1 MGRAQWRFW
10 QGGVALCMAL
20 LLVVG
25 GIATGAIWL
34 QRAVPNHRAEVVRWL
49 DESLGV
55 AVTLEQLSLHWAWR
69 GPEVVLGG
77 VTVRAIDQQTPISLH
92 EVRVGFGF
100 LALLHG
106 RAAMPSRVEVRQA
119 DLQVE
124 RRLDGQ
130 WLIQGIPLGGQG
142 QDVGP
147 AWKTAIPVLERLG
160 ELTLRDATVS
170 LTMTGR
176 DIPLQRFTGV
186 DVRLASAGERHRVE
200 VSSRSAAMLGENFS
214 LALDAHGPLAKPQN
228 WVLQLRATLAQASP
242 SDYLEPWVGRWLDL
256 RRSRLSLDFDGRWD
270 PHGDSQFRLVTDV
283 RGLVL
288 PAVERHA
295 ESHLKRLTGQF
306 TWKGQGADWTLAIKD
321 LRIAIDSTSWPT
333 SQGSLH
339 FRRASAAQ
347 AGEWAGGLTA
357 LRLQDV
363 QRLWIALPTSWRHEL
378 ASGQMRAWETNQL
391 HGDIRDLTFS
401 MEQGFDETP
410 GPLNVA
416 AKFQD
421 LGWSPEGAIPGMS
434 GLNGAVQA
442 TERGGWLTAGGEAV
456 AFRDPELFA
465 KSWPAGALESELRWE
480 RKGEDWQFTA
490 PQIGIRHPDLKAQGS
505 LAMVWRPGQRP
516 LMDLQVAFQDG
527 NAAVL
532 DRYLPRRHLPP
543 ATANWLKASVQDGR
557 IRDGQL
563 VLRGDLGRFPFRDG
577 GGEFKVIADIEDG
590 VLRFHPDWPELE
602 AIDGQLTFTGTGFR
616 VDARSA
622 RSGGLT
628 LAETRVEM
636 ADYRDQVLVA
646 EGQGRGEHQGALDYL
661 AHAPPGKAVRVL
673 LDGARG
679 SGPVR
684 LDLSLRLPLRN
695 MRQARVAGAFHW
707 DGARLEQPIWGVALD
722 EIRGSL
728 QFHEDRLE
736 ASDIQ
741 AQLDGVP
748 VQLQVSALPDAVRA
762 GGFRATQVRLQG
774 GLPAALLRRHLAFL
788 DPRTIQGSTDLD
800 AHFDVLPEG
809 RLRWSARSTMQGL
822 GLNWPAPFG
831 KPTELQRPLA
841 LQGRGDGL
849 GHRIEVEQGELL
861 RGSLRLVP
869 RETGWAFDRGVIGF
883 NQRADSLPSLPGLW
897 VRGRLER
904 FTPRDLAA
912 WHSVWAVQGT
922 PSGQPWTLPSWLG
935 GIDLAVGVVEGPGL
949 RQVGVQIA
957 LERSGAFPS
966 LRLQAPALEGNV
978 RMGVN
983 GNLWQVNLKR
993 LDLDAL
999 QQAADSGNSAT
1010 DSPPRLTLDPRAVPP
1025 VRLAAERVRYR
1036 GNDLGRMNLQLQP
1049 TPEGVALN
1057 GWNLEG
1063 PAIRLSGSGHWNQSG
1078 KETQSALSFQMETTD
1093 LPTLARRL
1101 GHPDAMDARRAAIK
1115 GQMNWGGAPWE
1126 VASER
1131 LRGDFRLEADEGA
1144 IYFRETRPTTGVVM
1158 GLAGLYD
1165 LPRRLTRDFSGVFRP
1180 SLPFSRIRGDLH
1192 LERGVIETR
1201 MLHLEGP
1208 AADVRMT
1215 GISDLKKRQFDQEL
1229 VVTPGLSAG
1238 LALAA
1243 TVAGGPI
1250 AGAAVLLGR
1259 ELWRQPVGRLVQIR
1273 YRLEGSFDAATLERE
1288 QGPFNLPETRRP

>member
-1 MGRAQWRFW
+1 
-10 QGGVALCMAL
+10 MAL
-20 LLVVG
+20 LLAVG

-34 QRAVPNHRAEVVRWL
+34 QREAPNHRAEVVRWL

-55 AVTLEQLSLHWAWR
+55 AVTLEQLSLHWAWQ

-77 VTVRAIDQQTPISLH
+77 ITVRAIDQQTPIPLH
-92 EVRVGFGF
+92 EVRVGFSF
-100 LALLHG
+100 LDLVHG
-106 RAAMPSRVEVRQA
+106 RAAVPSRVEVRQA
-119 DLQVE
+119 DLQLE

-142 QDVGP
+142 QDAGP

-160 ELTLRDATVS
+160 EITLRDATVS

-176 DIPLQRFTGV
+176 EIPVQRFTGV

-200 VSSRSAAMLGENFS
+200 VTSRSAAMLGENFS
-214 LALDAHGPLAKPQN
+214 LALDAHGPLAEPQN
-228 WVLQLRATLAQASP
+228 WVVQLQATLAQASP

-256 RRSRLSLDFDGRWD
+256 RRSRVSLDFDGRWD

-288 PAVERHA
+288 PAVDRHA
-295 ESHLKRLTGQF
+295 ESHLNRLSGQF
-306 TWKGQGADWTLAIKD
+306 TWKGQAADWTLAIKD
-321 LRIAIDSTSWPT
+321 LRVAIDSTSWPT
-333 SQGSLH
+333 SQGRLH
-339 FRRASAAQ
+339 FRRASATQ
-347 AGEWAGGLTA
+347 AGEWAGSLTA

-378 ASGQMRAWETNQL
+378 ASGQMLAWEANQL
-391 HGDIRDLTFS
+391 HGDIRDLMFS
-401 MEQGFDETP
+401 MEQGSDETP
-410 GPLNVA
+410 GSLDVA

-456 AFRDPELFA
+456 SFQDPELFEQP
-465 KSWPAGALESELRWE
+465 WPAGALESELRWE
-480 RKGEDWQFTA
+480 RKGENWEFTA
-490 PQIGIRHPDLKAQGS
+490 PQIGIRHSDLKAQGS

-516 LMDLQVAFQDG
+516 LMDLQVAFQDV
-527 NAAVL
+527 NAAVI

-543 ATANWLKASVQDGR
+543 DTARWLRAS
-557 IRDGQL
+557 IRDGHIREGQL
-563 VLRGDLGRFPFRDG
+563 VLRGDLARFPFRDG
-577 GGEFKVIADIEDG
+577 GGEFKVTAALEGG

-602 AIDGQLTFTGTGFR
+602 AIDGRLTFTGTGFR
-616 VDARSA
+616 VDARSV

-628 LAETRVEM
+628 LAETHVEM
-636 ADYRDQVLVA
+636 ADYRDLVLVA

-661 AHAPPGKAVRVL
+661 AHAPPGQAVRVL

-684 LDLSLRLPLRN
+684 LDLHLTLPLRD
-695 MRQARVAGAFHW
+695 MRQARVAGAFYW
-707 DGARLEQPIWGVALD
+707 DGARLEQPDWGVALD

-728 QFHEDRLE
+728 QFHEDHLE
-736 ASDIQ
+736 ATDIQ

-774 GLPAALLRRHLAFL
+774 GLPAALLRRQLAFL
-788 DPRTIQGSTDLD
+788 DPHTIQGKTDLD

-809 RLRWSARSTMQGL
+809 RLRWSAQSTLQGL
-822 GLNWPAPFG
+822 ALNWPAPLG
-831 KPTELQRPLA
+831 KPAELQRPLV
-841 LQGRGDGL
+841 LRGNGDGS
-849 GHRIEVEQGELL
+849 GHRIEVEQGELI
-861 RGSLRLVP
+861 RGSLFLLP
-869 RETGWAFDRGVIGF
+869 RETGWIFDRGLIGF
-883 NQRADSLPSLPGLW
+883 NQSADTLPDLPGLW
-897 VRGRLER
+897 IQGRLER
-904 FTPRDLAA
+904 LTPQDLAA
-912 WHSVWAVQGT
+912 WHSIWAVRGT
-922 PSGQPWTLPSWLG
+922 PSGQPWTLPPWLG

-949 RQVGVQIA
+949 RQAGVQFA

-966 LRLQAPALEGNV
+966 LHLQAPALEGNV
-978 RMGVN
+978 RMGAN
-983 GNLWQVNLKR
+983 GNFWQVNLKH

-999 QQAADSGNSAT
+999 QQATDSGNSAT
-1010 DSPPRLTLDPRAVPP
+1010 DSLPRSTLDPRTVPP

-1036 GNDLGRMNLQLQP
+1036 GNDLGRMELQLQP
-1049 TPEGVALN
+1049 TSEGVAMN
-1057 GWNLEG
+1057 GWTLEG
-1063 PAIRLSGSGHWNQSG
+1063 PAVHLSGSGHWNRAGQD
-1078 KETQSALSFQMETTD
+1078 TQSDLAFHMETGD

-1101 GHPDAMDARRAAIK
+1101 GHPDAMDARRAAFT
-1115 GQMNWGGAPWE
+1115 GRLNWPGAPWE

-1131 LRGDFRLEADEGA
+1131 ARGDFQLEADEGA
-1144 IYFRETRPTTGVVM
+1144 IYLRETRPTTGVVM

-1165 LPRRLTRDFSGVFRP
+1165 LPRRLTHDFSGVFRP

-1192 LERGVIETR
+1192 LERGVVETR

-1215 GISDLKKRQFDQEL
+1215 GTSDLRKRQFDQEL

-1250 AGAAVLLGR
+1250 AGAAVFLGGK
-1259 ELWRQPVGRLVQIR
+1259 LWRQPMGRLVQIR
-1273 YRLEGSFDAATLERE
+1273 YRLEGGFDAATLERE
-1288 QGPFNLPETRRP
+1288 QGPFNLPETPRP

>member
-1 MGRAQWRFW
+1 MGRAQWRHW

-49 DESLGV
+49 DERLGV
-55 AVTLEQLSLHWAWR
+55 AVTLEQLSLHWTWR
-69 GPEVVLGG
+69 GLEVVLGDI
-77 VTVRAIDQQTPISLH
+77 TVRAIDQQTPISLR
-92 EVRVGFGF
+92 EARIGFDY
-100 LALLHG
+100 LALLRG
-106 RAAMPSRVEVRQA
+106 RAALPERVEVRQA

-124 RRLDGQ
+124 RRLNGQ

-170 LTMTGR
+170 LTMAGR
-176 DIPLQRFTGV
+176 EIPVQRFTGV
-186 DVRLASAGERHRVE
+186 DVRLASAGQRHRVE

-214 LALDAHGPLAKPQN
+214 LALDAHGPLADPQN
-228 WVLQLRATLAQASP
+228 WVLQLQATLAQASP
-242 SDYLEPWVGRWLDL
+242 SDYLEPWVGRWIDL
-256 RRSRLSLDFDGRWD
+256 RHSRLSLDFDGRWD
-270 PHGDSQFRLVTDV
+270 PHGDSQFSLVTDV

-295 ESHLKRLTGQF
+295 ESHLNRLTGLF

-321 LRIAIDSTSWPT
+321 LQFAIDSTSWPT
-333 SQGSLH
+333 SQGSLR

-347 AGEWAGGLTA
+347 TEEWAGGLTA

-363 QRLWIALPTSWRHEL
+363 QRLWIALPTRWRHEL
-378 ASGQMRAWETNQL
+378 TSGQMRAWETNPL
-391 HGDIRDLTFS
+391 HGDIRDLTFV
-401 MEQGFDETP
+401 MEQGSDETP
-410 GPLNVA
+410 GLLNVA

-421 LGWSPEGAIPGMS
+421 LGWSPMGAIPGMS

-442 TERGGWLTAGGEAV
+442 TERGGWLMAGGEAV
-456 AFRDPELFA
+456 TFRDPDLFA

-490 PQIGIRHPDLKAQGS
+490 PQIGIRHPDLKVQGS

-516 LMDLQVAFQDG
+516 LMDLQAAFQDG

-532 DRYLPRRHLPP
+532 ERYLPRRHLPP

-557 IRDGQL
+557 IHDGQV
-563 VLRGDLGRFPFRDG
+563 VLRGDLERFPFRDG
-577 GGEFKVIADIEDG
+577 GGEFRVIAGIEEG

-602 AIDGQLTFTGTGFR
+602 AIEGQLTLTGTGFR

-628 LAETRVEM
+628 LAETRVEV
-636 ADYRDQVLVA
+636 ADYRDLVLVA

-695 MRQARVAGAFHW
+695 MRQARVGGAFHW
-707 DGARLEQPIWGVALD
+707 DGARLEQPVWGVALD

-728 QFHEDRLE
+728 KFHEDRLE
-736 ASDIQ
+736 ATDIQ
-741 AQLDGVP
+741 ARLDGVP
-748 VQLQVSALPDAVRA
+748 VQLQVSALPDAVRP

-774 GLPAALLRRHLAFL
+774 SLPAALLRRHLAFL
-788 DPRTIQGSTDLD
+788 DPRTIQGKTDLD

-831 KPTELQRPLA
+831 KPAELQRQLV
-841 LQGRGDGL
+841 LKGHGDGSR
-849 GHRIEVEQGELL
+849 HVIELEQGELI
-861 RGSLRLVP
+861 RGSLRLMP
-869 RETGWAFDRGVIGF
+869 RETGWLFDRGVIGF
-883 NQRADSLPSLPGLW
+883 NQGADTLPDLPGLW

-904 FTPRDLAA
+904 LTPLDVAA
-912 WHSVWAVQGT
+912 WRSVWAVRGT
-922 PSGQPWTLPSWLG
+922 PSGRPWTLPPWLG
-935 GIDLAVGVVEGPGL
+935 GINLAVGMVEGPGL
-949 RQVGVQIA
+949 RQAGVQFV
-957 LERSGAFPS
+957 LERDGIFPS
-966 LRLQAPALEGNV
+966 LRLKAPALEGNI
-978 RMGVN
+978 RMGAN
-983 GNLWQVNLKR
+983 GNLWLVNLKR

-999 QQAADSGNSAT
+999 QQVAGSGEPAT
-1010 DSPPRLTLDPRAVPP
+1010 GNLPRSTLDPRAVPP

-1036 GNDLGRMNLQLQP
+1036 GNDMGRMNLQLQP
-1049 TPEGVALN
+1049 TREGVALN
-1057 GWNLEG
+1057 GWNFEG
-1063 PAIRLSGSGHWNQSG
+1063 PAMRLKGSGHWNQVG
-1078 KETQSALSFQMETTD
+1078 KETASALEFRMETTD
-1093 LPTLARRL
+1093 LPTLARRV
-1101 GHPDAMDARRAAIK
+1101 GHPDAMDARHAAIN
-1115 GQMNWGGAPWE
+1115 GQMNWRGAPWE
-1126 VASER
+1126 VDSER
-1131 LRGDFRLEADEGA
+1131 LRGDIRLEADEGA

-1215 GISDLKKRQFDQEL
+1215 GTTNLVKRQFDQEL

-1273 YRLEGSFDAATLERE
+1273 YRLEGGFDAATLERE
-1288 QGPFNLPETRRP
+1288 QGPFNLPETGRP

>member
-1 MGRAQWRFW
+1 
-10 QGGVALCMAL
+10 MAL

-25 GIATGAIWL
+25 SLAMGAIWL
-34 QRAVPNHRAEVVRWL
+34 QRAVPNHRAEVVHWL
-49 DESLGV
+49 GESLGV

-77 VTVRAIDQQTPISLH
+77 VTVRAADQQAPLPLH
-92 EVRVGFGF
+92 EVRVGFSF
-100 LALLHG
+100 LDLLHG
-106 RAAMPSRVEVRQA
+106 RAILPSRVEVRQA

-142 QDVGP
+142 QDAGP

-160 ELTLRDATVS
+160 KITLRDATVS
-170 LTMTGR
+170 LTMAGR
-176 DIPLQRFTGV
+176 EVPVQRFTGV
-186 DVRLASAGERHRVE
+186 NVRLASAGERHRVE
-200 VSSRSAAMLGENFS
+200 VSSRSAAMLGENFL
-214 LALDAHGPLAKPQN
+214 LALDAQGPLAEPQN
-228 WVLQLRATLAQASP
+228 WVLQLQATLAQASP

-256 RRSRLSLDFDGRWD
+256 RRSRLSLDLNGRWD
-270 PHGDSQFRLVTDV
+270 PHGHSHFRLITDV

-288 PAVERHA
+288 PAVDRHA
-295 ESHLKRLTGQF
+295 ESHLNRLAGQF
-306 TWKGQGADWTLAIKD
+306 TWEGQAADWTLAIKD
-321 LRIAIDSTSWPT
+321 LQVAIGSTSWPS

-339 FRRASAAQ
+339 FRRASTQQ
-347 AGEWAGGLTA
+347 AGEWAGSLTA
-357 LRLQDV
+357 LCLQDV
-363 QRLWIALPTSWRHEL
+363 QRLWNALPASWRHEL
-378 ASGQMRAWETNQL
+378 ASEQPLAWETNQL

-401 MEQGFDETP
+401 IERGFDEIL
-410 GPLNVA
+410 GSLHVA
-416 AKFQD
+416 ARFED
-421 LGWSPEGAIPGMS
+421 LGWSPVGAIPGMS

-456 AFRDPELFA
+456 EFRDPALFA
-465 KSWPAGALESELRWE
+465 QSWPAGALESELRWE
-480 RKGEDWQFTA
+480 RKDENWQFTA
-490 PQIGIRHPDLKAQGS
+490 PRIDIRHPDLKAQGN

-532 DRYLPRRHLPP
+532 DRYLPRRYLPP
-543 ATANWLKASVQDGR
+543 PTASWLKASVQDGH
-557 IRDGQL
+557 IRNGQL

-577 GGEFKVIADIEDG
+577 GGEFKVIADIEEG
-590 VLRFHPDWPELE
+590 VLRFHPEWPELE
-602 AIDGQLTFTGTGFR
+602 AIDGRLTFTGTGFR

-628 LAETRVEM
+628 LAEMRVEM
-636 ADYRDQVLVA
+636 TDYRDLVLAA
-646 EGQGRGEHQGALDYL
+646 EGQGRGEHQDALDYL
-661 AHAPPGKAVRVL
+661 AHAPPGQAVRVL

-695 MRQARVAGAFHW
+695 MRQARVGGAFHW
-707 DGARLEQPIWGVALD
+707 DGARLEQPAWGVALE

-728 QFHEDRLE
+728 QFHEDHLE
-736 ASDIQ
+736 ATDIQ
-741 AQLDGVP
+741 ARLDGVP
-748 VQLQVSALPDAVRA
+748 VQIHVNALPDMVRV

-774 GLPAALLRRHLAFL
+774 GLPAVLLRRHLAFL
-788 DPRTIQGSTDLD
+788 DPRTIQGNTDLD
-800 AHFDVLPEG
+800 AHFDVLPGG

-822 GLNWPAPFG
+822 GLNWPAPLG
-831 KPTELQRPLA
+831 KPTELQRPLV
-841 LQGRGDGL
+841 LQGRGDDS

-883 NQRADSLPSLPGLW
+883 NQGADTLPDLPGLW
-897 VRGRLER
+897 VQGRLER
-904 FTPRDLAA
+904 LTPLDLAA
-912 WHSVWAVQGT
+912 WHSVWAVRGT
-922 PSGQPWTLPSWLG
+922 PSGRPWTLPPWLG
-935 GIDLAVGVVEGPGL
+935 GIDLAVGMVEGPGL
-949 RQVGVQIA
+949 RQAGVQFV
-957 LERSGAFPS
+957 LERDGVFPS
-966 LRLQAPALEGNV
+966 LRLKAPALEGNV
-978 RMGVN
+978 RMGAN
-983 GNLWQVNLKR
+983 GNLWLVNLKR

-999 QQAADSGNSAT
+999 QQVAGSGDPAT
-1010 DSPPRLTLDPRAVPP
+1010 GKLPRSTLDPRAVPP

-1057 GWNLEG
+1057 GWNFEG
-1063 PAIRLSGSGHWNQSG
+1063 PAIRLRGSGHWNQVG
-1078 KETQSALSFQMETTD
+1078 KETLSTLDFRMETTD

-1101 GHPDAMDARRAAIK
+1101 GHPDAMDARRAAIN
-1115 GQMNWGGAPWE
+1115 GQMNWRGAPWE

-1192 LERGVIETR
+1192 LERGVVETR

-1215 GISDLKKRQFDQEL
+1215 GTSDLKKRRFDQEL

-1273 YRLEGSFDAATLERE
+1273 YRLEGGFDAATLERE
-1288 QGPFNLPETRRP
+1288 QGPFNLPETGRP